1 MKLSDWALFLVIG
14 IGAYSL
20 GFFASRSEYFKR
32 MLAVSPVAE
41 LHLLVDSS
49 VDFSQGLNLSQ
60 QFPHIRIKAFEVK
73 TRDGFKESLP
83 IADMA
88 LARMNWLMEA
98 DRKALPILQLIQK
111 IDRNIHP
118 FFRRAKYHEAQIIPL
133 LWSLPQLVGPLDQ
146 SPSQMTTLGFTSD
159 WPFLP
164 FSDFFTLK
172 ASLTQT
178 SPFKVGVWNRIVQD
192 LSSSSKLTSHSME
205 RKGLVLGLMIFDTP
219 KTRSLPLD
227 LWLYELLESPT
238 ALRAFVATGLG
249 LTWMPVGRDHS
260 DLVPEPQRAERAI
273 LFNLRS
279 LQE

>member
-1 MKLSDWALFLVIG
+1 MKFGDWALFLLIG
-14 IGAYSL
+14 IGAYTL
-20 GFFASRSEYFKR
+20 GFLASRSEYFQR
-32 MLAVSPVAE
+32 MLSVKPVAE

-49 VDFSQGLNLSQ
+49 VEFSQGLNLSE
-60 QFPHIRIKAFEVK
+60 QFPQIRIKPFEVK

-83 IADMA
+83 IADAA

-98 DRKALPILQLIQK
+98 DRKALPILNLTQK
-111 IDRNIHP
+111 LDRNIHP
-118 FFRRAKYHEAQIIPL
+118 FFRRTKYQEAQILPL
-133 LWSLPQLVGPLDQ
+133 LWTLPQLVGPLDQ
-146 SPSQMTTLGFTSD
+146 NPAKLPALGFTSD

-172 ASLTQT
+172 ASLSQS

-192 LSSSSKLTSHSME
+192 LSSSNKLTSHSME
-205 RKGLVLGLMIFDTP
+205 RKGIVLGLVIFDTP
-219 KTRSLPLD
+219 KTRNLPLD
-227 LWLYELLESPT
+227 HWLYELLESPI

-273 LFNLRS
+273 LFNLQS